1 MFSLRVKFLGIFET
15 GMMDIISF
23 MLLMLNGVYL
33 SIVSTGRAS
42 SNFLAFG
49 FLLEVGYGWESFM
62 QYMATGSHYLKKS
75 GRKYQLVTNIL
86 CFGFMLDLLT
96 NGVDYENNRI
106 PLGPPLTLTIVM
118 NGLRLMR
125 LFAMVRAS
133 AILESIEEAVRRVL
147 FIIFCVIYSF
157 SVMAYINFHDALN
170 SDSADNADD
179 DAKRWSH
186 LHNLLNFRT
195 FPQSLHTCYQLTI
208 IGNWSTVMSAAA
220 ANKHNSALFFFYF
233 YRIFVSMIV
242 MPIVL
247 SFVIQ
252 TFVAQ
257 RKKMAGIIKSRENPF
272 KDGLPNTFIEV
283 YEVDYNDY
291 SDESFEDYEIRSYPG
306 TQNISLWAITGS
318 DTYSKN
324 DANIVKTSTVKA
336 KRRQTVIS
344 LSELKGSEAF
354 SAKENRKAL
363 FVTTNK
369 GFSSKGPATLRRDI
383 QMDSGALTNREV
395 SSMSRHELETVYLKA
410 LEDLEKE
417 KK

>member
-1 MFSLRVKFLGIFET
+1 MERK
-15 GMMDIISF
+15 
-23 MLLMLNGVYL
+23 
-33 SIVSTGRAS
+33 STFCMG
-42 SNFLAFG
+42 
-49 FLLEVGYGWESFM
+49 
-62 QYMATGSHYLKKS
+62 
-75 GRKYQLVTNIL
+75 
-86 CFGFMLDLLT
+86 LD
-96 NGVDYENNRI
+96 Y
-106 PLGPPLTLTIVM
+106 
-118 NGLRLMR
+118 
-125 LFAMVRAS
+125 
-133 AILESIEEAVRRVL
+133 
-147 FIIFCVIYSF
+147 
-157 SVMAYINFHDALN
+157 
-170 SDSADNADD
+170 
-179 DAKRWSH
+179 
-186 LHNLLNFRT
+186 
-195 FPQSLHTCYQLTI
+195 
-208 IGNWSTVMSAAA
+208 
-220 ANKHNSALFFFYF
+220 
-233 YRIFVSMIV
+233 
-242 MPIVL
+242 
-247 SFVIQ
+247 
-252 TFVAQ
+252 
-257 RKKMAGIIKSRENPF
+257 F